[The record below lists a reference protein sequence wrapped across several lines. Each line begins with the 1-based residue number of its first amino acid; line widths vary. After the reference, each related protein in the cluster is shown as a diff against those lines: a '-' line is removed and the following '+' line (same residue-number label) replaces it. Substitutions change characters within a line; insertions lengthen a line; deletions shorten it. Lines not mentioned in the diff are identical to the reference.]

1 MLVLQRV
8 RDGYRLPCPPDCPDW
23 LYANVI
29 APCWFD
35 IHGNPPRPTFEQ
47 LVSALVSLKSEIAAL
62 SEDEL
67 LKKLT
72 HDEADDDNR

>member
-8 RDGYRLPCPPDCPDW
+8 RDGYRLPCPAGCPDW
-23 LYANVI
+23 LYEKAI

-35 IHGNPPRPTFEQ
+35 VRGNPPRPTFEQ

-67 LKKLT
+67 LKKMT
-72 HDEADDDNR
+72 HDDDDNR